1 MPSVPL
7 TMIFCTVRPGG
18 RDVGVDAAI
27 GPAAFGG
34 VGDSRRFNGGDASVG
49 AGGNILLLRSAAT
62 NWGELPANV
71 PIVWG

>member
-1 MPSVPL
+1 MLGLMQQSAWV
-7 TMIFCTVRPGG
+7 MVI
-18 RDVGVDAAI
+18 I
-27 GPAAFGG
+27 GADFNSKAHPAAFGG

-49 AGGNILLLRSAAT
+49 AGGNILLLRSALT